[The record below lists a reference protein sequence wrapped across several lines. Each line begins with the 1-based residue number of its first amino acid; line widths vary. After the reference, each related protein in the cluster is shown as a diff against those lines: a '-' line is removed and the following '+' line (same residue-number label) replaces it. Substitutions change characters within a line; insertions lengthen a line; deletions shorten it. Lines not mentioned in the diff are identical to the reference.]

1 MIAAQDI
8 KILRDEGIDDPDTL
22 VAVAAAFLR
31 SHPMH
36 PVDPVKN
43 ALSKEEKLILARH
56 GAHGLQGSLAIQSIR
71 KNTATI
77 VGEYA
82 QMVSTALSQK
92 ATAECLQVS
101 ASRVRQRIDRG
112 SLYALE
118 SKHGRV
124 CPRFQFN
131 DASTLPGLKKVLQTI
146 GGDAHPVVVQRFFL
160 QANRDLV
167 SDVTGQTL
175 SPRDWLISG
184 HDVEVVCRLASD
196 I

>member
-1 MIAAQDI
+1 MITAQDI
-8 KILRDEGIDDPDTL
+8 ETLRNAGIDNPDTL

-31 SHPMH
+31 SHPVH
-36 PVDPVKN
+36 VVGAVEN
-43 ALSKEEKLILARH
+43 ALSEEEELILARH
-56 GAHGLQGSLAIQSIR
+56 GAQGLQGSLTTQSIR
-71 KNTATI
+71 KNNATI
-77 VGEYA
+77 AGEYA

-131 DASTLPGLKKVLQTI
+131 DASTLPGLEKVLQTI

-160 QANRDLV
+160 QVNRDLV
-167 SDVTGQTL
+167 SDVTDQTL